1 MGISIS
7 LMQGQDAYS
16 ISVLPDAGTTNLQCE
31 SQLAFLGDSEVLNLS
46 NTQMCLD
53 AKLNCQ
59 NYISL
64 EMENAEVYSPCTVD
78 VDIENGNS
86 GTPIT
91 NDDSKEKLKIEGPLI
106 ITVSVNCH
114 CMSMF
119 YNLTVCDNVFE
130 AADQSMTDKVHESPK
145 NRTRK
150 YKRSVSM
157 NARKVVLLFS
167 ALSSMGTIILIYL
180 TLRVRQIGDGSIHT

>member
-31 SQLAFLGDSEVLNLS
+31 SQLAFLGDSEVLNQS

-64 EMENAEVYSPCTVD
+64 EMENAEVYSPCIVD

-91 NDDSKEKLKIEGPLI
+91 NDDSEEKLKIEGPLI
-106 ITVSVNCH
+106 VS
-114 CMSMF
+114 S
-119 YNLTVCDNVFE
+119 VC
-130 AADQSMTDKVHESPK
+130 
-145 NRTRK
+145 
-150 YKRSVSM
+150 
-157 NARKVVLLFS
+157 L
-167 ALSSMGTIILIYL
+167 
-180 TLRVRQIGDGSIHT
+180 